1 MATNYPTSLDTGSTT
16 LRTDITATTELDDVG
31 FYHDEQHVNAHGAV
45 IAVETKLGVG
55 SSDASAAGA
64 GTVLVHSGSGSTGW
78 SAAATGV
85 TSVGTLSSLTVS
97 GDVTVD
103 TDTLHVDSTND
114 RVGVGTTSPGAQLEI
129 ANTGAG
135 QLYAT
140 ADGFYVVQSKS
151 QLDTLFL
158 RSQGPVDISSDF
170 DGGTSNDYI
179 RFLTDNSTERMRIT
193 SDGNVG
199 IGVTDPAGKLTLN
212 HDNADGVV
220 DFADGLLFT
229 NNAGGGAT
237 EWTHA
242 GIVSTGS
249 SGFNGNLVFGTDG
262 DSTQNT
268 SGITERMRID
278 SSGKV
283 GIGTTSPVAG
293 VDIATTAGDTWTTS
307 SWVSGLILNSGS
319 ALRWRTGTVLDW
331 GMGATSDYFYVMSS
345 TASDAS
351 SAATYRII
359 IDSSGH
365 TFITNSVQTGQSTFT
380 REPWAASTIA
390 LGNYGY
396 VGTEGSYGLSLAW
409 NWERGTDSGFHS
421 LGVNSYTSAA
431 AMHMRNDG
439 IRFQYESS
447 WGATAEPAIHTLMAS
462 TELLVYKD
470 LRLYETSPILTLQDS
485 NSTGASNAEILFRDQ
500 ASTVLGRVAM
510 NGNDDLSIRA
520 ETSASVMYFWA
531 QGNWRFYMTSVQ
543 FLPYVDNAYDL
554 GATGKRFDDVYA
566 TNGTIQTSDVRD
578 KTDIV
583 DIDYGL
589 DFVNSLRPV
598 TYRWDDRSGYVGT
611 RTHMGFIAQ
620 EVETA
625 LGDDAATRA
634 VWVDSPAG
642 EYKNADT
649 GEYEP
654 GVERQSLRYEEMIA
668 PMVKAIQELAARV
681 EVLEVN

>member
-307 SWVSGLILNSGS
+307 NWDSGLILNSGS
-319 ALRWRTGTVLDW
+319 ALRWRTGTALDW

-520 ETSASVMYFWA
+520 ETSLSVLYFWT
-531 QGNWRFYMTSVQ
+531 QGNWRFYMTGSQ

-554 GATGKRFDDVYA
+554 GSSGKRFDDVWA